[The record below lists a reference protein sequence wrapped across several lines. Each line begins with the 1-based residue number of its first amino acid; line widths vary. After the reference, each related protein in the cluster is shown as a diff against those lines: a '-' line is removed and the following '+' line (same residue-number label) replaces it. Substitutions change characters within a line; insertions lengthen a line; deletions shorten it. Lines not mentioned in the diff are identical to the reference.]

1 MTVEERIDAAD
12 RRRAEGNQL
21 FKDDKIE
28 AAIQQYEMVMSLFNV
43 VDGFFLRRTC
53 CFHVNKA
60 NRYKQNK
67 DDKIEAV
74 IQQYEMVICLFHVI
88 YLFFIRR
95 KCHFH
100 ERPTDRC
107 MLFSRRQVCRV
118 QV

>member
-28 AAIQQYEMVMSLFNV
+28 AAIQQYEMVMSLFDV
-43 VDGFFLRRTC
+43 ADGFFLRSTC
-53 CFHVNKA
+53 YNVKA
-60 NRYKQNK
+60 YRYKQNK
-67 DDKIEAV
+67 DDKIEVV
-74 IQQYEMVICLFHVI
+74 IQQYEIVMSVFNVITF
-88 YLFFIRR
+88 FFIRR
-95 KCHFH
+95 KCHSH

-107 MLFSRRQVCRV
+107 VLFSRRQVCRV

>member
-28 AAIQQYEMVMSLFNV
+28 AAIQQYEMVMSLFDV
-43 VDGFFLRRTC
+43 ADGFFLRSTC
-53 CFHVNKA
+53 CYHVKA
-60 NRYKQNK
+60 YRYKQNK

-74 IQQYEMVICLFHVI
+74 IQQYEMVMSVFNVI
-88 YLFFIRR
+88 TFFFIRR
-95 KCHFH
+95 ECHSH
-100 ERPTDRC
+100 ERPTDRGV
-107 MLFSRRQVCRV
+107 LFSRHQVCRV